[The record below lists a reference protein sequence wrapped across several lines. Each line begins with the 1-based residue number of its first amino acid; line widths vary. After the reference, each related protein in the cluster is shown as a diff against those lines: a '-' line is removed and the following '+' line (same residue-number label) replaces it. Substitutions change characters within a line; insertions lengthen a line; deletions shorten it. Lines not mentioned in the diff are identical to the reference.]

1 MASTSSTTI
10 PPPLSPLRTPSTST
24 STAPPPPLTASAPTS
39 KNDRVADW
47 GDSWELRGIGILDR
61 SALGNLYLLL
71 WGCTVGLVKGIA
83 YALEQAGK
91 PLPPPQRV
99 VRPPGT
105 VLTREEEIEE
115 KVQWM
120 LGTGATGGG

>member
-1 MASTSSTTI
+1 MASTGSPSF
-10 PPPLSPLRTPSTST
+10 PSPSPLPLPSTS
-24 STAPPPPLTASAPTS
+24 APPSLPASVPSIAPNART
-39 KNDRVADW
+39 ADW
-47 GDSWELRGIGILDR
+47 GEGWELRGIGILDR

-71 WGCTVGLVKGIA
+71 WGCTVGLIKGIG

-91 PLPPPQRV
+91 PLPSPVRP

-115 KVQWM
+115 KIQWM
-120 LGTGATGGG
+120 LGTGGR